1 MMIIV
6 AKGSLK
12 SSLRADFLVPFPLL
26 DTIRN
31 NGWIFDMIFLH
42 KKCLRVML

>member
-1 MMIIV
+1 MIIV

-26 DTIRN
+26 DNRETM
-31 NGWIFDMIFLH
+31 DAFLS
-42 KKCLRVML
+42 